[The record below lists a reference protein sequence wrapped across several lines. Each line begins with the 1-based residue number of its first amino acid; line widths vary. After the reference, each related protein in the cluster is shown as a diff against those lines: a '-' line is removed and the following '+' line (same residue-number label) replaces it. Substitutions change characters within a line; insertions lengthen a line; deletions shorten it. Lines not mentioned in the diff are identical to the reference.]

1 MSYICRPHFLALFP
15 FFDFICCCCEISS
28 WDPNAAWEDQ
38 QTNRAQT
45 SVSVSRN
52 TGAYPPT
59 TTDSWDPNASWD
71 QGQQNYAY
79 SAATGDQSEQSGI
92 AAAEGDQSDRVQSKQ
107 VGSAP
112 APEFYKSKDPKA
124 SQILVD
130 PLLPPA
136 EGGPIALITWR
147 VCYPIHYLCQQT
159 MPDCRTEKYRN
170 WYGLTFVMSM
180 VWISFYSYLMVSHNQ
195 FTPQL
200 FILCEIQYNL

>member
-1 MSYICRPHFLALFP
+1 M
-15 FFDFICCCCEISS
+15 
-28 WDPNAAWEDQ
+28 
-38 QTNRAQT
+38 
-45 SVSVSRN
+45 SVSRDY
-52 TGAYPPT
+52 GAYPPT

-79 SAATGDQSEQSGI
+79 TAATGDQSDVSGVP
-92 AAAEGDQSDRVQSKQ
+92 ASDGNQSDGVPNTQ
-107 VGSAP
+107 VGNAP

-130 PLLPPA
+130 PLLRPT

-147 VCYPIHYLCQQT
+147 VCYPIHYLCQKT

-180 VWISFYSYLMVSHNQ
+180 VWISFYSYLMVSHIDSQPIWSAITAIN
-195 FTPQL
+195 FLNL
-200 FILCEIQYNL
+200 FSFVVYRFG

>member
-1 MSYICRPHFLALFP
+1 M
-15 FFDFICCCCEISS
+15 
-28 WDPNAAWEDQ
+28 
-38 QTNRAQT
+38 
-45 SVSVSRN
+45 SRN

-79 SAATGDQSEQSGI
+79 TAATGDQSDQGVVG
-92 AAAEGDQSDRVQSKQ
+92 AAADGDQSDGVQSKQ

-130 PLLPPA
+130 PLLRPA

-147 VCYPIHYLCQQT
+147 VCYPIHYLCQKT

-180 VWISFYSYLMVSHNQ
+180 VWISFYSYLMVSQPHPIHICAMR
-195 FTPQL
+195 FVHE
-200 FILCEIQYNL
+200 FNLIFHFDRVHRFG